1 MPREILFKGL
11 STKDKWVYGS
21 LVITTHGIKHMPNT
35 HTKTWIIETSF
46 GNGGW
51 FSIAKKQY
59 VKPETVSEYTNLDD
73 KENNKIFENDIIF
86 NYDDGKLYS
95 VQMFKGCW
103 LFVRLDDENSYI
115 NADFYK
121 KYALV
126 IGNVYDKQT
135 EEELLEKLSKLEYKN
150 ECLVKLP
157 Y

>member
-1 MPREILFKGL
+1 MLRQILFKGL
-11 STKDKWVYGS
+11 NTRNEWIHGS
-21 LVITTHGIKHMPNT
+21 LVTTTCGIKHMPNT
-35 HTKTWIIETSF
+35 HTKTWIIQSSF

-51 FSIAKKQY
+51 FNVMKKQY
-59 VKPETVSEYTNLDD
+59 VKTDTVCEYTNLDD

-86 NYDDGKLYS
+86 SYDDGKLYS

-103 LFVRLDDENSYI
+103 FFVRLDDPNSYI

-126 IGNVYDKQT
+126 IGNVCDKQT

-150 ECLVKLP
+150 ECLVELP

>member
-1 MPREILFKGL
+1 MRDIEFKGL
-11 STKDKWVYGS
+11 NTKNKWVNGS

-73 KENNKIFENDIIF
+73 KENNKIFENDIVF

-95 VQMFKGCW
+95 VKMLKGCW
-103 LFVRLDDENSYI
+103 FFIRLDDENSYI

-121 KYALV
+121 SYVLV
-126 IGNVYDKQT
+126 IGNICDRQSN
-135 EEELLEKLSKLEYKN
+135 EELIIKLKEIEKKN
-150 ECLVKLP
+150 RLVELP